1 MFFMLYIKIIYK
13 KLLTHACCILPISS
27 LKDMSIHFPYLL
39 NNILNLCQSNG
50 VTVLLAVQ
58 SVTLKKILDILFTFQ
73 MLSPFRIPSAN
84 PHPIPPYPASI
95 RELTHPLPPHHPS
108 LPLHWGIK
116 PSQDQR
122 PPLPLMPD
130 KASSAPSV
138 LPLTPLLG
146 SLCSVR
152 WLAVSIRICIG

>member
-58 SVTLKKILDILFTFQ
+58 LVTF
-73 MLSPFRIPSAN
+73 
-84 PHPIPPYPASI
+84 
-95 RELTHPLPPHHPS
+95 
-108 LPLHWGIK
+108 
-116 PSQDQR
+116 
-122 PPLPLMPD
+122 
-130 KASSAPSV
+130 
-138 LPLTPLLG
+138 
-146 SLCSVR
+146 
-152 WLAVSIRICIG
+152 